1 MNIRGGSQPMLV
13 SKNKKSA
20 RRFIGE
26 DILVYLVP
34 ELCIMTG
41 ITDTM
46 RYNPFFFFVLIIIL
60 RFQLFF

>member
-1 MNIRGGSQPMLV
+1 MNIRGGKQPMLI

-20 RRFIGE
+20 RRFGGE

-41 ITDTM
+41 ITDAM
-46 RYNPFFFFVLIIIL
+46 RYV
-60 RFQLFF
+60 